1 MSKFF
6 IGFLVVFAITGI
18 VYRLNIN
25 MTKSEVVT
33 MVNYTDDESGFSLI
47 HPENAPLTIGYPVL
61 IPFGENPLNVMASTT
76 FLDPSGLNPTPSD
89 FIKEITQNTTVYYI
103 QTSQFEGRVAYSAY
117 FVKDNF
123 ILPLMYV
130 WEDVDWTNPT
140 YDSSSDPKFKEFI
153 NILRSIKFIHTE
165 QGIYEG
171 IEQGV

>member
-6 IGFLVVFAITGI
+6 IVFLTLFAIVGI
-18 VYRLNIN
+18 GYRLHVNS
-25 MTKSEVVT
+25 TVQVT
-33 MVNYTDDESGFSLI
+33 STLVTYTDDELGFTLK
-47 HPENAPLTIGYPVL
+47 HLEDAPLTIGYPVL

-103 QTSQFEGRVAYSAY
+103 QTSQFEGRIAYSAY